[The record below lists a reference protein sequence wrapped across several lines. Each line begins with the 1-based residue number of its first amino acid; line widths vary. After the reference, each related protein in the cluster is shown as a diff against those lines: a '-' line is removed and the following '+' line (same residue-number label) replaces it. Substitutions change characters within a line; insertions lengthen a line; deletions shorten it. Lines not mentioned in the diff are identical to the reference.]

1 MKYGSMVDSTSNRNE
16 YHEYFLGG
24 RDVGLTTLPPL
35 CVDCLEV
42 WKPQPPE
49 TLRDCPGLY
58 RDCFTF
64 TFIFTHFLYLYVIGC
79 SFKSKEHGK

>member
-1 MKYGSMVDSTSNRNE
+1 VVDSTSNRNE

-24 RDVGLTTLPPL
+24 RGVRLTTLPPS

-42 WKPQPPE
+42 WKPYPPG
-49 TLRDCPGLY
+49 TLSDCPDLY
-58 RDCFTF
+58 RDCCTF
-64 TFIFTHFLYLYVIGC
+64 SFIFTHFLCQYVTGC